1 MSHEHSHSELSIA
14 THDGELL
21 TLDDKTRRQ
30 HLHIIGASGTG
41 KTTLIKHMLAQDLA
55 GGRGVALIDPL
66 GHLAEA
72 AIALVPTSRAHEFVY
87 LNPADLDRPIGLN
100 IAENAPPD
108 QHAMIADDI
117 LAAFIHV
124 FGKDAVGE
132 RSQQVLR
139 NSIRALLCSPNT
151 TLLCIPRLLTDETY
165 RSRIVRRIS
174 DPVVLAYWTKQFEPY
189 SAAFREQ
196 VTAPILNKL
205 DAVLS
210 APELRNIIG
219 QPKSTIDVRKILDE
233 HRILFVNLN
242 KARIGENN
250 AHILGAFV
258 ATLIAQAAFARAEVI
273 AKKIRQREPLQLPT
287 FYMYADE
294 FQDFISG
301 GFKRILSQ
309 ARNYLLALT
318 LAHQYL
324 GQLPDD
330 LRQAVFGNAASFL
343 SFRVG
348 AEDAPMI
355 AAHLGLK
362 SQVET
367 SGLGYRTT
375 EPEQQLTHLP
385 NYHAYFRTLIDEMPT
400 VPIDL
405 EMPPPPSPINHRPH
419 RLITN
424 SRVRFGRDRVKI
436 ETAIAHFLRQ

>member
-1 MSHEHSHSELSIA
+1 
-14 THDGELL
+14 
-21 TLDDKTRRQ
+21 
-30 HLHIIGASGTG
+30 
-41 KTTLIKHMLAQDLA
+41 MLAQDLA
-55 GGRGVALIDPL
+55 AGHGVALIDPL

-87 LNPADLDRPIGLN
+87 LNPADLERPIGLN
-100 IAENAPPD
+100 VAENAPPD
-108 QHAMIADDI
+108 QHAVIADDI

-124 FGKDAVGE
+124 FGKDAVGD

-139 NSIRALLCSPNT
+139 NSIRALLYSPNT
-151 TLLCIPRLLTDETY
+151 TLLCIPRLLTDDTY
-165 RSRIVRRIS
+165 RATIVRRIR
-174 DPVVLAYWTKQFEPY
+174 DPVVLTYWTKQFEPY
-189 SAAFREQ
+189 STTFREQ

-219 QPKSTIDVRKILDE
+219 QPKSTIDVRKIMDE
-233 HRILFVNLN
+233 GRILFVNLN
-242 KARIGENN
+242 KSQIGENN
-250 AHILGAFV
+250 AHVLGAFI
-258 ATLIAQAAFARAEVI
+258 ATQIAQAAFARAHII
-273 AKKIRQREPLQLPT
+273 AEAIRRNEPIPFPT

-324 GQLPDD
+324 GQLTDE

-343 SFRVG
+343 SFRIG

-355 AAHLGLK
+355 AAHLGLEPR
-362 SQVET
+362 VDV

-375 EPEQQLTHLP
+375 DPEQLLTLLP
-385 NYHAYFRTLIDEMPT
+385 NYHAYFRTLIDDTPT
-400 VPIDL
+400 APIPL
-405 EMPPPPSPINHRPH
+405 EMPPPPAPINHRPH

-424 SRVRFGRDRVKI
+424 SRVRFGRDRASI
-436 ETAIAHFLRQ
+436 ETKIARFLNP